1 MPRQEEAW
9 RGDTKVE
16 VDVRRDNDKRRQS
29 PHYHSRSHFSFS
41 LSFTYTPTA
50 HSPCPKGGGAAAANN
65 FISCPQ
71 AAVRHLGAHFILGP
85 CLDLHLNL
93 QQQQQKKSNDNSR
106 EKDAM
111 LGSAW
116 LEATLSTW
124 MQNNLPLHSKYL
136 YNTLCSFYDN
146 FSVFRVAYFAG
157 KDLS

>member
-1 MPRQEEAW
+1 MCAATTTS
-9 RGDTKVE
+9 GGS
-16 VDVRRDNDKRRQS
+16 RRIIILGRIFR
-29 PHYHSRSHFSFS
+29 S
-41 LSFTYTPTA
+41 LSLFPNTPTA

-93 QQQQQKKSNDNSR
+93 QQQQQQKSNDNSR

-124 MQNNLPLHSKYL
+124 MQNNLHYIP
-136 YNTLCSFYDN
+136 NTNKICWAASMIP
-146 FSVFRVAYFAG
+146 SAYFVLHTLQG
-157 KDLS
+157 NTFHK